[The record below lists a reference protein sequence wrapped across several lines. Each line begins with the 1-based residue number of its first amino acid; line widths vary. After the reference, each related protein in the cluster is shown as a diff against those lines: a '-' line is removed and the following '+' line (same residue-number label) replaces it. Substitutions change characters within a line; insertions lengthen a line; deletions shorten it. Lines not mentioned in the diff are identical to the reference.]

1 MAYFTDTGNGVI
13 ADDGTL
19 ITYSDAVMRLNVV
32 NTTKNS

>member
-19 ITYSDAVMRLNVV
+19 ITVDDNGKP
-32 NTTKNS
+32 TPIID